1 MIETNRLELI
11 PLTPNALKLCVE
23 NIAELE
29 KEMNCSYQGE
39 PLEGYLLAIIKSQL
53 DLVQRDPDNYIWH
66 SIWLLIRNTDRVV
79 IGSAAF
85 KNAPDEDMEVE
96 IGYGLGKAFE
106 HNGYMTEAVKA
117 MCDWALMQGTI
128 AHVIA
133 ETYLNGFAS
142 QRILKRCGFK
152 EVRREKTI
160 WWRL

>member
-11 PLTPNALKLCVE
+11 PLTPNVLKLCVE
-23 NIAELE
+23 NIAGLE

-39 PLEGYLLAIIKSQL
+39 PLEGYLLAIVKSQL
-53 DLVQRDPDNYIWH
+53 DLVQRDPDNYLWN
-66 SIWLLIRNTDRVV
+66 SVWLLIRNTDRVV

-85 KNAPDEDMEVE
+85 KNTPDEDMEVE

-117 MCDWALMQGTI
+117 MCDWALKQGTI

-160 WWRL
+160 RWRL

>member
-11 PLTPNALKLCVE
+11 PLPPNALKLCVE

-85 KNAPDEDMEVE
+85 KNTPDVDMEVE

>member
-11 PLTPNALKLCVE
+11 PLPPNALKLCVE
-23 NIAELE
+23 NLAELE

-66 SIWLLIRNTDRVV
+66 SIWLLIRNNDRVV

-85 KNAPDEDMEVE
+85 KNTPDVDMEVE